1 MSKPY
6 AIDSYDV
13 HEKDST
19 AVINPLK
26 NSYFD
31 PKHFTFE
38 SPVVNFVS
46 LIFCILIIVALVY
59 AMYLTFDMYAF
70 VFSLIATVCVFII
83 RPDILELVNTNPVL
97 QYYTLLITWT
107 LINTL
112 NDYAD
117 SQNYLFL
124 AILNMTLS
132 VISFLTR
139 IKWFVAVSIYLN
151 IYMLLLVAVLFKNNQ
166 LSTS

>member
-6 AIDSYDV
+6 TIDSYDI

-19 AVINPLK
+19 SIINPLK
-26 NSYFD
+26 NSFFD

-46 LIFCILIIVALVY
+46 LMFCIIIMVALIY
-59 AMYLTFDMYAF
+59 AVYLTFDTYAF
-70 VFSLIATVCVFII
+70 TFSLIAIVCVFVI

-112 NDYAD
+112 NDYTN

-151 IYMLLLVAVLFKNNQ
+151 IYMLLLVAVLFRNNQ
-166 LSTS
+166 LIAS